1 MIFFV
6 KRSYQSMNALTIK
19 FKEKNLIRLTIDI
32 GIRYRVNIIL
42 TNKKSH
48 QYFGRIL
55 TSEADEKSIS
65 KKQLHNHLKP
75 DITQA
80 NFYTFYFASFCF
92 NHKHSKI
99 LTHSAKQL
107 AIH

>member
-42 TNKKSH
+42 TNKKIPPIFR
-48 QYFGRIL
+48 Q
-55 TSEADEKSIS
+55 D
-65 KKQLHNHLKP
+65 
-75 DITQA
+75 
-80 NFYTFYFASFCF
+80 F
-92 NHKHSKI
+92 NQRS
-99 LTHSAKQL
+99 
-107 AIH
+107 